1 MNDNKFSISALIKA
15 VFDKNQVQKEADNT
29 AEAVQKEFDKKRPV
43 VKIEADIKDAQAK
56 FNKILD
62 EWKQLKASWNTWT
75 EFKIKSEQLN
85 EAASNLAKFKRE
97 LKETKEAAEDSA
109 WDDNKWMWK
118 FMKNLKNTAIW
129 TAAISFVK
137 KLTEKL
143 IELWTNYQKVSDDF
157 DRFIGN
163 SEKTKDLL
171 SELSNFSAKN
181 WLDLQNVRDTA
192 NSLLELWTSAEDII
206 PTMQSLG
213 DISAWTW
220 TSMED
225 LTGILKDITTEWKL
239 TKDTFNDLIKA
250 WVPIGHQLAED
261 LGLTVDKVK
270 ELASEWKITDEQV
283 STAFQ
288 HMSEE
293 WGAFFNAMSENATTF
308 QGRWNILKTTLVTL
322 WESVATWVMPA
333 FEWLMEDAQNT
344 TDALLETWQTGES
357 WMKKIQQAIYIV
369 VNAFRGLIKIIQS
382 WWSMMWTI
390 FSWAYTVVQW
400 FATDMWNIFVKL
412 FSWDTWEKLW
422 DNIKYWIAQWV
433 NGAIDALNGLV
444 DWINQIPGI
453 SFWKVG
459 HVAWWNKTDTWLFDF
474 SSTSN
479 AIEWAAMAMKD
490 TIKDL
495 WEDWSDFFTDVKDG
509 WDNLWQEATKT
520 TKKTNATL
528 NDLIKDI
535 TKKSKS
541 WAKDTAKANLE
552 EKKKELLE
560 KRDLMIKEVEESKLS
575 EKDKRQKLLDIY
587 NWYKNELITLEGKT
601 NDQLLKN
608 AEEFLKDY
616 QKEFEKASES
626 DQKAVQESIKKVEDY
641 DKKIWKLA
649 ESWNEYKDKA
659 KKSLREVNNSIAELD
674 EDYSENIAERYN
686 KVWDAI
692 KDFERKY
699 WSSNEWLKSLWLDSL
714 RERDSD
720 KISDI
725 KISDAIEYLQLLE
738 EQEIL
743 NNNITEEQKKQAE
756 NLKDMSETE
765 KLINDYKQKRATLDE
780 QRAIYEAYSSQW
792 SLWEIWKQA
801 IKMEDDVIKYYDKA
815 KDQYVEITDF
825 KNQEIAR
832 ELLNQQTKLE
842 TENQQL
848 EDAKEKELKIIND
861 YNNKILSRWQSDTK
875 AYKTELD
882 NRLAAVKEYV
892 ESVKALYDSIPSSAR
907 AYWGELNKWV
917 TLVGEN
923 WPEAIIRRQASY
935 VQPRN
940 SVMNNSTVYNNQ
952 NSLSINWIEIWSFNS
967 VEDLL
972 NWLKPYLT
980 RRN

>member
-1 MNDNKFSISALIKA
+1 M
-15 VFDKNQVQKEADNT
+15 
-29 AEAVQKEFDKKRPV
+29 
-43 VKIEADIKDAQAK
+43 
-56 FNKILD
+56 
-62 EWKQLKASWNTWT
+62 
-75 EFKIKSEQLN
+75 
-85 EAASNLAKFKRE
+85 
-97 LKETKEAAEDSA
+97 
-109 WDDNKWMWK
+109 
-118 FMKNLKNTAIW
+118 
-129 TAAISFVK
+129 
-137 KLTEKL
+137 
-143 IELWTNYQKVSDDF
+143 
-157 DRFIGN
+157 
-163 SEKTKDLL
+163 
-171 SELSNFSAKN
+171 
-181 WLDLQNVRDTA
+181 
-192 NSLLELWTSAEDII
+192 
-206 PTMQSLG
+206 
-213 DISAWTW
+213 
-220 TSMED
+220 
-225 LTGILKDITTEWKL
+225 
-239 TKDTFNDLIKA
+239 
-250 WVPIGHQLAED
+250 
-261 LGLTVDKVK
+261 
-270 ELASEWKITDEQV
+270 
-283 STAFQ
+283 
-288 HMSEE
+288 
-293 WGAFFNAMSENATTF
+293 
-308 QGRWNILKTTLVTL
+308 
-322 WESVATWVMPA
+322 
-333 FEWLMEDAQNT
+333 
-344 TDALLETWQTGES
+344 
-357 WMKKIQQAIYIV
+357 
-369 VNAFRGLIKIIQS
+369 
-382 WWSMMWTI
+382 
-390 FSWAYTVVQW
+390 
-400 FATDMWNIFVKL
+400 
-412 FSWDTWEKLW
+412 
-422 DNIKYWIAQWV
+422 
-433 NGAIDALNGLV
+433 NGLV

-509 WDNLWQEATKT
+509 WNNLWQEATKT

-535 TKKSKS
+535 TNKSKS

>member
-56 FNKILD
+56 FDKILD

-85 EAASNLAKFKRE
+85 QAAENLAKFKRE

-157 DRFIGN
+157 DKFIGN
-163 SEKTKDLL
+163 SEKTKELL

-192 NSLLELWTSAEDII
+192 NSLLELWTSAEEII

-250 WVPIGHQLAED
+250 WVPIWDQLAED
-261 LGLTVDKVK
+261 LWKTVDEVK
-270 ELASEWKITDEQV
+270 ELASEGKITDEQV
-283 STAFQ
+283 SAAFQ

-308 QGRWNILKTTLVTL
+308 QGRWNTLKTTLVTL
-322 WESVATWVMPA
+322 WESVASWVMPA

-344 TDALLETWQTGES
+344 TDALLETGQTGES
-357 WMKKIQQAIYIV
+357 WMKKIQQALYAVINTIRGVIKYIS
-369 VNAFRGLIKIIQS
+369 S
-382 WWSMMWTI
+382 WWAVWWTI

-400 FATDMWNIFVKL
+400 FATDVWNIFVKL

-490 TIKDL
+490 TIQDL

-509 WDNLWQEATKT
+509 WENLWQEATKT
-520 TKKTNATL
+520 SKKTNATL
-528 NDLIKDI
+528 NDLIKDV

-541 WAKDTAKANLE
+541 WAKDAAKANLE

-601 NDQLLKN
+601 NDKLLKN

-649 ESWNEYKDKA
+649 ESWDEYKNKA

-674 EDYSENIAERYN
+674 EDYSKNIAERYN

-699 WSSNEWLKSLWLDSL
+699 WSNNEWLKSLWLDSL

-725 KISDAIEYLQLLE
+725 KVNDAIEYLQLLE
-738 EQEIL
+738 EQKIL
-743 NNNITEEQKKQAE
+743 NENITEEQKKQAE
-756 NLKDMSETE
+756 ILENQSETE

-780 QRAIYEAYSSQW
+780 QRAIYEAYSDQW
-792 SLWEIWKQA
+792 ALWEIWKQA

-842 TENQQL
+842 TENKQL
-848 EDAKEKELKIIND
+848 EDAKEEELKIINT

-875 AYKTELD
+875 AYKTELS
-882 NRLAAVKEYV
+882 NRLSAVKEYV

>member
-43 VKIEADIKDAQAK
+43 VKIEADIKDAQTK

-109 WDDNKWMWK
+109 GDDNKWMWK

-250 WVPIGHQLAED
+250 WVPIGDQLAED
-261 LGLTVDKVK
+261 LWKTVDEVK

-308 QGRWNILKTTLVTL
+308 QGRWNTLKTTLVTL
-322 WESVATWVMPA
+322 WESVASWVMPA

-344 TDALLETWQTGES
+344 TDALMETWQTGES
-357 WMKKIQQAIYIV
+357 WMKKIQQALYAV
-369 VNAFRGLIKIIQS
+369 VNTIRGVIKYISS
-382 WWSMMWTI
+382 WWAVWWTI

-400 FATDMWNIFVKL
+400 FATDVGNIFTKL

-444 DWINQIPGI
+444 DWINQIPWI
-453 SFWKVG
+453 SFWKVN

-490 TIKDL
+490 TIQDL
-495 WEDWSDFFTDVKDG
+495 WEDWSGFFTDVKDG
-509 WDNLWQEATKT
+509 WENLWQEATKT

-649 ESWNEYKDKA
+649 ESWDEYKNKA

-699 WSSNEWLKSLWLDSL
+699 WSNNEWLKSLWLDSL

-738 EQEIL
+738 EQKIL
-743 NNNITEEQKKQAE
+743 NENITEEQKKQAE
-756 NLKDMSETE
+756 ILENQSETE

-780 QRAIYEAYSSQW
+780 QRAIYEAYSDQW
-792 SLWEIWKQA
+792 ALWEIWKQA

-848 EDAKEKELKIIND
+848 EDAKEEELKIINT
-861 YNNKILSRWQSDTK
+861 YNNKILTRWQSDTK
-875 AYKTELD
+875 AYKTELS
-882 NRLAAVKEYV
+882 NRLSAVKEYV